1 MMRKT
6 MMTLLAVQAAVLA
19 AWAGQTFTIMVDQ
32 PRQTIMHFGAS
43 DAWSMQDIG
52 TWEETAEQKKIADWL
67 FSMETDENGQP
78 RGIGLS
84 LWRFNLGAGSAE
96 QGDGA
101 AINRDTRTECFLQ
114 ADGSYDW
121 SRQEGQRRFL
131 RMAKERGV
139 PYFLAFLNS
148 PPVYFTQNGLATNT
162 GRGGTL
168 NLREDCFDDF
178 AQFMATAMRGLEE
191 HDGIHIDYISPV
203 NEPDGHWNWQGPK
216 QEGSPA
222 TNREIARLAK
232 ATSEAFQWQGVST
245 QIMVNESSDLRCL
258 LGIYKTTW
266 ERGNT
271 LRTFFSK
278 DSTETYLGDTPQV
291 PRLILGHS
299 YWTNTPVRRMK
310 STRERLRKECRD
322 LGVKF
327 WQSEICIMS
336 NDEEIGGGGG
346 YDFTMKTALYVARII
361 HHDLTYADAESWSWW
376 RACGGNYK
384 DGLIRVWNRGH
395 RAQDSRLLWAMGNYS
410 RFVRPGAVRYDI
422 SGNEDPRGLMLT
434 AFRNKDGQWVVVA
447 INYSEK
453 EQPLDIAFSDARQ
466 TQWKTYRTSD
476 AEGETLKPVAVDNVL
491 PARSIST
498 FVQTPPLT
506 PPLGGEG
513 NREATFLR
521 GEGNCETA
529 GSSVVAAEGAWCWFA
544 DPRALHYKDEK
555 GTVDATY
562 IGYIDVHGNVKATQ
576 YDWLRQKKT
585 DVLVRS
591 FFQPDDHNNPTFL
604 VLPDGRVMIFY
615 TRHTDESCIWYRISE
630 KPGDITALGE
640 EKRLATANNTT
651 YPSPFILSDDPQHI
665 YLCWRGIGWHP
676 TIARLTMPDADGNC
690 SFDYGPYQVV
700 QSTGARPYAKYA
712 SNGKDKIYVAYTTG
726 HPDNEQPNWLY
737 FNVIDINHGQ
747 GPLLR
752 DILGRQLSVVS
763 EGTFHVDKS
772 EKYAAEYPATIIDRT
787 AQTRNW
793 VWQIALDNKREPIT
807 NNHEPIT
814 NNRDSERPVVA
825 YTHIDEAKTSHEY
838 WRACWDGR
846 QWQTSV
852 VAPAGHAFHQNWD
865 KTERCYS
872 GGMAIDPDDTKQLY
886 LSIPTKDGVFD
897 RDGTNEIWHYTLAD
911 DGTVVNKEQVTRGS
925 AKSNARPYV
934 IPSSANSKMR
944 LTWMQGD
951 YYYWMVNKW
960 YPKGYPTA
968 IVCDV
973 PMLAEFDKQTSLQS
987 IEIPVGDVREPLVL
1001 TPGKH
1006 VRLTLRPD
1014 TANYTGMLFTATPA
1028 DGQRSMVYS
1037 ITPDD
1042 QRPVVTI
1049 GDRTFYSQNRLLNS
1063 DAWAQHSTGTNGDSH
1078 PTKLNTI
1085 DLTLCYDGHTL
1096 TILRDG
1102 FVDQVIDF

>member
-1 MMRKT
+1 MRKT
-6 MMTLLAVQAAVLA
+6 IITLLTVQAAIV

-32 PRQTIMHFGAS
+32 PRQTIRHFGAS

-52 TWEETAEQKKIADWL
+52 MWSDTVAQKQIADWL
-67 FSMETDENGQP
+67 FSLETDASGQP
-78 RGIGLS
+78 QGIGLS

-131 RMAKERGV
+131 HMAKERGV
-139 PYFLAFLNS
+139 PYILAFLNS

-168 NLREDCFDDF
+168 NLREDCYDDF

-222 TNREIARLAK
+222 TNREIVRLAK
-232 ATSEAFQWQGVST
+232 ATSEAFQRQGVST

-258 LGIYKTTW
+258 LGIYETTW

-278 DSTETYLGDTPQV
+278 DSTATYLGDTPLV

-299 YWTNTPVRRMK
+299 YWTNTPVKRMK
-310 STRERLRKECRD
+310 RIREQLRKACRD

-346 YDFTMKTALYVARII
+346 YDFSMKTALYVARII

-384 DGLIRVWNRGH
+384 DGLIRVWNRQH

-410 RFVRPGAVRYDI
+410 RFVRPGAVRYEI
-422 SGNEDPRGLMLT
+422 NGTEDPRGLMFT

-453 EQPLDIAFSDARQ
+453 EQPLNIAFSDGSQ
-466 TQWKTYRTSD
+466 TKWKCYRTSD
-476 AEGETLKPVAVDNVL
+476 VEGEALKPVAASNVL
-491 PARSIST
+491 PPRSVTT
-498 FVQTPPLT
+498 FVSQTQT
-506 PPLGGEG
+506 
-513 NREATFLR
+513 
-521 GEGNCETA
+521 
-529 GSSVVAAEGAWCWFA
+529 VVAAEGAWCWFA

-615 TRHTDESCIWYRISE
+615 TRHTDEPCIWYRISQ
-630 KPGDITALGE
+630 KPGDITSLGE
-640 EKRLATANNTT
+640 EKRLATKNNTT

-676 TIARLTMPDADGNC
+676 TIARLTMPEADGNC
-690 SFDYGPYQVV
+690 TFDYGPYQVV

-763 EGTFHVDKS
+763 EGTFHVNKS
-772 EKYAAEYPATIIDRT
+772 EAYAAEYPATVIDRT

-793 VWQIALDNKREPIT
+793 VWQIALDNKRETI
-807 NNHEPIT
+807 NNKRETI
-814 NNRDSERPVVA
+814 NNKPVVA
-825 YTHIDEAKTSHEY
+825 YTHIDEAKTTHEY
-838 WRACWDGR
+838 WYARWDGQ
-846 QWQTSV
+846 QWQTSA
-852 VAPAGHAFHQNWD
+852 VAPAGHAFHLNWN

-872 GGMAIDPDDTKQLY
+872 GGMAIDPDDTRQLY
-886 LSIPTKDGVFD
+886 LSIPTKDGTFD
-897 RDGTNEIWHYTLAD
+897 RDGVNEIWHYTLAA
-911 DGTVVNKEQVTRGS
+911 DGTVSNKEQVTRGS
-925 AKSNARPYV
+925 EKGNARPYI
-934 IPSSANSKMR
+934 IPSKRPNNQTTERPQMR

-968 IVCDV
+968 IMCDAPTV
-973 PMLAEFDKQTSLQS
+973 EEFDKLNTLQVA
-987 IEIPVGDVREPLVL
+987 ERVGEAAKDIVL
-1001 TPGKH
+1001 TPGKP
-1006 VRLTLRPD
+1006 VTLTLRLD
-1014 TANYTGMLFTATPA
+1014 TANYSLFTLHFSLFTLHSSLFTGKPTKLLT
-1028 DGQRSMVYS
+1028 YS
-1037 ITPDD
+1037 ISPDD

-1049 GDRTFYSQNRLLNS
+1049 GDRTFRSQNRLLSS

-1078 PTKLNTI
+1078 PTKLTTI
-1085 DLTLCYDGHTL
+1085 RLTLCYDGRTL

-1102 FVDQVIDF
+1102 YVDQVVEL

>member
-1 MMRKT
+1 MRKAITT
-6 MMTLLAVQAAVLA
+6 MFVALA
-19 AWAGQTFTIMVDQ
+19 AALMAWADGNEGQTFTIMVDQ
-32 PRQTIMHFGAS
+32 PRQTIRHFGAS

-52 TWEETAEQKKIADWL
+52 MWSDTAAQAQIADWL
-67 FSMETDENGQP
+67 FSLETDENGQP

-96 QGDGA
+96 QGEAA
-101 AINRDTRTECFLQ
+101 AINRDTRTECLLQ

-168 NLREDCFDDF
+168 NLRDDCYDDF

-191 HDGIHIDYISPV
+191 RDGIHIDYISPV

-222 TNREIARLAK
+222 TNREIARLVK
-232 ATSEAFQWQGVST
+232 ATSEAFQRQGVST

-258 LGIYKTTW
+258 LGVYKTSW

-271 LRTFFSK
+271 LRTLFSK
-278 DSTETYLGDTPQV
+278 DSTATYLGDTPLV

-299 YWTNTPVRRMK
+299 YWTNTPVKRMK
-310 STRERLRKECRD
+310 KIRQQLREACRD
-322 LGVKF
+322 LGVGF
-327 WQSEICIMS
+327 WQSEICIMQ

-346 YDFTMKTALYVARII
+346 YDFSMKTALYVARII
-361 HHDLTYADAESWSWW
+361 HHDLAYADAESWSWW

-384 DGLIRVWNRGH
+384 DGLICVWNRQQ
-395 RAQDSRLLWAMGNYS
+395 RARDSRLLWALGNYS
-410 RFVRPGAVRYDI
+410 RFVRPGAVRYDV
-422 SGNEDPRGLMLT
+422 SGKEDPNGLMLT

-447 INYSEK
+447 INYSDK
-453 EQPLDIAFSDARQ
+453 EQPLDLAFSDGSQ
-466 TQWKTYRTSD
+466 TQWQCYRTSD
-476 AEGETLKPVAVDNVL
+476 VEGETLKPVTVDNVL
-491 PARSIST
+491 PARSITT
-498 FVQTPPLT
+498 FVASVPT
-506 PPLGGEG
+506 
-513 NREATFLR
+513 
-521 GEGNCETA
+521 
-529 GSSVVAAEGAWCWFA
+529 SVVAAEGAWCWFA
-544 DPRALHYKDEK
+544 DPRALHYKD
-555 GTVDATY
+555 ATY

-576 YDWLRQKKT
+576 YDWLHNRKT

-591 FFQPDDHNNPTFL
+591 YFQPDDHNNPTFL

-615 TRHTDESCIWYRISE
+615 TRHTDEPCIWYRISQ
-630 KPGDITALGE
+630 KPSDITALGE
-640 EKRLATANNTT
+640 EKRLETKNNTT

-676 TIARLTMPDADGNC
+676 TIARLTMPDSDDNC
-690 SFDYGPYQVV
+690 TFDYGPYQMV

-737 FNVIDINHGQ
+737 FNVIDINKGQ

-752 DILGRQLSVVS
+752 DIEGRQLSVIS
-763 EGTFHVDKS
+763 EGTFHVNKS
-772 EKYAAEYPATIIDRT
+772 EASATTSGASAPSITPATIIDRT

-793 VWQIALDNKREPIT
+793 VWQIALDVE
-807 NNHEPIT
+807 
-814 NNRDSERPVVA
+814 ERPVVA
-825 YTHIDEAKTSHEY
+825 YTHINEAKTTHEY
-838 WRACWDGR
+838 WLARWDGQ
-846 QWQTSV
+846 QWQTSA

-872 GGMAIDPDDTKQLY
+872 GGMAIDPDDTRQLY
-886 LSIPTKDGVFD
+886 LSIPTKDGAFD
-897 RDGTNEIWHYTLAD
+897 HDGTNEIWHYTLAA
-911 DGTVVNKEQVTRGS
+911 DGTVSNKEQVTRGS
-925 AKSNARPYV
+925 TKSNARPYV
-934 IPSSANSKMR
+934 IPGSAGSKLR

-968 IVCDV
+968 IMCDAQH
-973 PMLAEFDKQTSLQS
+973 PMVTTPTTPS
-987 IEIPVGDVREPLVL
+987 IKLPNTPLVL
-1001 TPGKH
+1001 TPEEP
-1006 VRLTLRPD
+1006 VTLTLHPD
-1014 TANYTGMLFTATPA
+1014 TANYAGVLFTATVQGDLQSPH
-1028 DGQRSMVYS
+1028 RSFGEGSGVGFTYS
-1037 ITPDD
+1037 ISPDD

-1049 GDRTFYSQNRLLNS
+1049 GDRTFRSQNRLLSS

-1078 PTKLNTI
+1078 PTKLATVT
-1085 DLTLCYDGHTL
+1085 LTLCYDGRTL

-1102 FVDQVIDF
+1102 YVDQVIEL